1 MSLKLTLLVSR
12 SVSKGGGKV
21 GRESD
26 GFQRDGKA
34 LFSATMKPV
43 PMIDKQIKGFHL
55 ERNNGELPLKL
66 SMGPFVSSL
75 KEVGERLVPQAP
87 GWDH

>member
-1 MSLKLTLLVSR
+1 MKLTSLVST

-34 LFSATMKPV
+34 LLFATMKPV

-55 ERNNGELPLKL
+55 ERNNGELP
-66 SMGPFVSSL
+66 
-75 KEVGERLVPQAP
+75 
-87 GWDH
+87 